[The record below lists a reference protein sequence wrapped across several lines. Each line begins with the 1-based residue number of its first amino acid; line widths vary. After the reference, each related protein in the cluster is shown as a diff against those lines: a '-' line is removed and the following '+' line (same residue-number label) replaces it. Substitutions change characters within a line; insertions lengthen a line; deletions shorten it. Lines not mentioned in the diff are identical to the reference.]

1 MKGSQNLSLLLISEQ
16 GTFGTMV
23 TPLISTDIV
32 ETIGPVKI
40 TNNPNNTELSLVAG
54 GFSQDASI
62 PGNVDQDVTF
72 QIPMRAAA
80 ADNVGQCGKVMRL
93 CGMKETEGTDGIFTY
108 TFTSK
113 QSEMKDATIWGYS
126 GNLDTSES
134 TRRVGYNGVFSP
146 KWTIEAGKFSL
157 MDVSTKMC
165 FAPWAAATQPTITK
179 ELTLPSA
186 LVGASTV
193 TIMGDTDYKLLSLS
207 IDPQQE
213 IKLTKDPKATYGYG
227 VSVITDRKIKFT
239 AKVYR
244 NNLST
249 IDPMTLLLG
258 KTIAGIDVTYGTAP
272 QKVTF
277 ASTYAQ
283 INTVEEDDEEGVE
296 SYTIN
301 GLFER
306 NDFRVI
312 LSTK

>member
-1 MKGSQNLSLLLISEQ
+1 MKGSQNMSLLLISEQ
-16 GTFGTMV
+16 GIYGTMV

-32 ETIGPVKI
+32 ETIGVVKI

-54 GFSQDASI
+54 GLSQDASI
-62 PGNVDQDVTF
+62 PGAIDQDISF
-72 QIPMRAAA
+72 QIPMRVAA

-93 CGMKETEGTDGIFTY
+93 CGMKETEGTDGIFSY

-113 QSEMKDATIWGYS
+113 QSEMKDGTVWGYS
-126 GNLDTSES
+126 GNLDSSES
-134 TRRVGYNGVFSP
+134 VRKVGFNAVFSP
-146 KWTIEAGKFSL
+146 KWTIEAGKFSV
-157 MDVSTKMC
+157 MDVTSKMC

-179 ELTLPSA
+179 EQTLPSA
-186 LVGASTV
+186 FVGATTV
-193 TIMGDTDYKLLSLS
+193 TIMGDTDYKLLSLT

-213 IKLTKDPKATYGYG
+213 IRLTKDPKATYGYG
-227 VSVITDRKIKFT
+227 ASIITDRKIKFT

-244 NNLST
+244 DNLST
-249 IDPMTLLLG
+249 VDPMTLLLG
-258 KTIAGIDVTYGTAP
+258 KTIAAIEVTYGTAP
-272 QKVTF
+272 QKVTY
-277 ASTYAQ
+277 ASSYAQ

-306 NDFRVI
+306 NDFTVT